1 MAKNLKWQDEY
12 WLLLLQI
19 YLQKPVGIKPMYSKE
34 MVDLSMELHIAPNV
48 LFNKMCQI
56 ANLETPR
63 IEYFWELYGN
73 NPRKLKRAVNMLREM
88 WGFNNALAFYEGVET
103 QESFEK
109 DFKPISA
116 DSVLTP
122 VMLTLIL
129 DLYFRLTPITM
140 VEETPEVQEIAKMMK
155 IKPQEVVEAMEA
167 GCSLLLIDED
177 TSATNFMVRDSLMAS
192 VVSPDKEPITPFL
205 ERARDLYAKAGIS
218 TILVAGSS
226 GAFFHIADT
235 VIQMDNYVP
244 VDIKEKVI
252 RLLPGYPLPA
262 GNCLEMRMPSSGRIM
277 TKDTT
282 VHTRRNYYGKQ
293 TDKPER
299 IKIRVNGTDGFSMG
313 HDEIDLRYI
322 EQIVD
327 QEQMAALADILKYVC
342 ENMVDGRRTLGEAAG
357 KVVDKLDKEGFGF
370 FRQGGYIPAGLA
382 MPRAQE
388 IYACLNRFRRP

>member
-1 MAKNLKWQDEY
+1 MAKYLKWQDEY

-167 GCSLLLIDED
+167 FQHCDPYLNRKDVMMG
-177 TSATNFMVRDSLMAS
+177 
-192 VVSPDKEPITPFL
+192 
-205 ERARDLYAKAGIS
+205 DL
-218 TILVAGSS
+218 
-226 GAFFHIADT
+226 
-235 VIQMDNYVP
+235 
-244 VDIKEKVI
+244 
-252 RLLPGYPLPA
+252 
-262 GNCLEMRMPSSGRIM
+262 
-277 TKDTT
+277 
-282 VHTRRNYYGKQ
+282 
-293 TDKPER
+293 
-299 IKIRVNGTDGFSMG
+299 
-313 HDEIDLRYI
+313 
-322 EQIVD
+322 
-327 QEQMAALADILKYVC
+327 ALACQQIWRKYGNANPEDLASYAEQLKEYY
-342 ENMVDGRRTLGEAAG
+342 
-357 KVVDKLDKEGFGF
+357 K
-370 FRQGGYIPAGLA
+370 
-382 MPRAQE
+382 
-388 IYACLNRFRRP
+388 